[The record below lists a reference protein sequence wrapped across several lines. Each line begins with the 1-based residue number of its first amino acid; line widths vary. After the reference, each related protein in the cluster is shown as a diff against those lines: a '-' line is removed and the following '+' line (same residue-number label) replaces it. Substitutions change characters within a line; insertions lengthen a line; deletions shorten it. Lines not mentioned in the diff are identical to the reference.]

1 VVVRT
6 RPICAYPNRARYK
19 GTGSIDD
26 AASFVC
32 KKGGWEDED

>member
-1 VVVRT
+1 M
-6 RPICAYPNRARYK
+6 AYK

-32 KKGGWEDED
+32 KVDREK

>member
-1 VVVRT
+1 LC
-6 RPICAYPNRARYK
+6 PYPEIAAYK

-32 KKGGWEDED
+32 RAE

>member
-1 VVVRT
+1 M
-6 RPICAYPNRARYK
+6 PAQPGWAGHPNVARYV

-32 KKGGWEDED
+32 KMP